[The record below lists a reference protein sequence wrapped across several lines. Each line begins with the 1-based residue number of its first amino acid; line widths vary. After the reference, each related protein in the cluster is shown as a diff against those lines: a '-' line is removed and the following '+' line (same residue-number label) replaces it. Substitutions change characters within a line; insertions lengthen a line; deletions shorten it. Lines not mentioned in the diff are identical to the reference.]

1 MNVDTLITIV
11 DIAILFVTMLFS
23 SIYLL
28 PIVVVR
34 RFHTAANILTGN
46 VCLTT
51 FLGALFWIIDWI
63 LRSFSPTFL
72 DLSATSC
79 VLLIYCESMF
89 NGLIIYAL
97 VMITV
102 NRFFVARYSAEH
114 FFRSKT
120 WPTLLAGSQW
130 VLVLALFTLQAVFS
144 VRVSADNRSWRD
156 NNGSKVHLCLSR
168 SVLLPIRRCR
178 FPCTICG

>member
-23 SIYLL
+23 SVYLL

-34 RFHTAANILTGN
+34 RFHTTANILTGN

-51 FLGALFWIIDWI
+51 FLGTLFWTIDWI
-63 LRSFSPTFL
+63 LRSLCPTLL
-72 DLSATSC
+72 DLSPASC

-97 VMITV
+97 VMIAV
-102 NRFFVARYSAEH
+102 NRYFAVAFSAQH
-114 FFRSKT
+114 FFRTKT
-120 WPTLLAGSQW
+120 WPMLLAGSQW
-130 VLVLALFTLQAVFS
+130 VLVVGLFTLQFLFS
-144 VRVSADNRSWRD
+144 VRVSADDR
-156 NNGSKVHLCLSR
+156 
-168 SVLLPIRRCR
+168 
-178 FPCTICG
+178 